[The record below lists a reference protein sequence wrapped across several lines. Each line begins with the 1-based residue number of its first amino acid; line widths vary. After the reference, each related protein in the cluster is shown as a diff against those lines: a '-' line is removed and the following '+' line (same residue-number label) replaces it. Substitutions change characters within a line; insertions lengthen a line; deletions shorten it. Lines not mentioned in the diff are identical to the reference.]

1 MVFKEILE
9 RMKGNDVKDKV
20 NELVKEMRV
29 QKLAEERFKSSN
41 ERMLEKD
48 LEELRQ
54 KDIKNQLE
62 IVEKRRNSE
71 IDYGH
76 NPLNVPNI
84 MNKKGWEVMKEKN
97 LFNNNKNIFTHQKSV
112 LKGNS
117 KLLNNGNLGLAR

>member
-1 MVFKEILE
+1 MVFKEVLE

-54 KDIKNQLE
+54 KDIKSQLE

-97 LFNNNKNIFTHQKSV
+97 LFSGNKNMFVNQKRV
-112 LKGNS
+112 Y
-117 KLLNNGNLGLAR
+117 